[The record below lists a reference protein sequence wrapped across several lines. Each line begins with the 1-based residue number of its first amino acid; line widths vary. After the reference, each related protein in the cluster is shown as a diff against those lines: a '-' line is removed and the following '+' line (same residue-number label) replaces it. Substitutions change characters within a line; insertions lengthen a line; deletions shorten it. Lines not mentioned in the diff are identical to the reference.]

1 MEDLTLEQ
9 LKALAQQTQDPSV
22 SIYLP
27 THRAGPETQQDPIRF
42 RNLLREAERRLQEK
56 GMGARNAADFLQAAQ
71 ALLEDSSFW
80 RHQYDGLA
88 VFLAAGDFHA
98 FRLPF
103 RVEEMLT
110 VARSY
115 YVKPILP
122 LFTNNG
128 HYYILAI
135 SQNDV
140 RLFEGTRHSIGQ
152 IDLPEGAPQSM
163 DEALQ
168 YDDPEKQLQFHTGTP
183 QGGGR
188 DAMFHGHGAGDEDQK
203 VRIERYFNL
212 VDHGLRELL
221 QAQQAPLILAGV
233 DYLLPIYRK
242 VSEYAKIMP
251 DGIEGSAERMRAD
264 ELQERAWRIVEPY
277 FRRETE
283 DTLAQYQQL
292 AGTGRVSSQI
302 EEVVAAA
309 HFGRVDKLIL
319 AADTPVW
326 GVFDRESG
334 KVLHHQEGLSEDDDL
349 ALVDFAATQTLQNGG
364 TVYALSQKEMPAGS
378 PVIAVLRY

>member
-1 MEDLTLEQ
+1 
-9 LKALAQQTQDPSV
+9 
-22 SIYLP
+22 
-27 THRAGPETQQDPIRF
+27 
-42 RNLLREAERRLQEK
+42 
-56 GMGARNAADFLQAAQ
+56 
-71 ALLEDSSFW
+71 
-80 RHQYDGLA
+80 
-88 VFLAAGDFHA
+88 
-98 FRLPF
+98 
-103 RVEEMLT
+103 
-110 VARSY
+110 
-115 YVKPILP
+115 
-122 LFTNNG
+122 
-128 HYYILAI
+128 
-135 SQNDV
+135 
-140 RLFEGTRHSIGQ
+140 
-152 IDLPEGAPQSM
+152 M

-292 AGTGRVSSQI
+292 AGTGRVDRKSTRLNSS
-302 EEVVAAA
+302 
-309 HFGRVDKLIL
+309 HNR
-319 AADTPVW
+319 
-326 GVFDRESG
+326 S
-334 KVLHHQEGLSEDDDL
+334 
-349 ALVDFAATQTLQNGG
+349 
-364 TVYALSQKEMPAGS
+364 
-378 PVIAVLRY
+378 

>member
-80 RHQYDGLA
+80 RRQYDGLA

-140 RLFEGTRHSIGQ
+140 RLFEGPRHSIGQ
-152 IDLPEGAPQSM
+152 IDLPEGAPQSL

-168 YDDPEKQLQFHTGTP
+168 YDDPEKRLQFHTGTP

-212 VDHGLRELL
+212 VDDGLREML
-221 QAQQAPLILAGV
+221 QTQQAPLVLAGV